1 MKYPV
6 LLAMAV
12 ALASIAST
20 AFAQEDAEE
29 QLHKA
34 VQEAVSA
41 VAPSVVRIETFG
53 GLEKVGAVRIGNGP
67 TTGVIVSPQGHVLSS
82 AFNFVQKPSGIL
94 ITMPDGKRS
103 GAQIIARDHARMLV
117 LLKPDEQ
124 KSGMPVPQTV
134 SRDELRQGQ
143 WSIAVG
149 RTFGGE
155 EPNISTGIISATN
168 RIWGKAIQTDAKISP
183 SNYGGPLIDLQGRIA
198 GILVPLSPQ
207 GQGEIAGAEWYDS
220 GIGFAVPLNEV
231 MPHIEKMKNG
241 EDLHRGLLGVS
252 LKQGNTF
259 ADPAVVAACQ
269 PNSPGAKA
277 GLKKDDKIVE
287 IDGKAIKRQS
297 ELRHALGG
305 KYAGDTVHVV
315 AMRGD
320 QKIEADITL
329 TDKLTPFEHPFLGVL
344 PKRATGQKGVTVRH
358 IYPDSPAH
366 DAGIQ
371 LGDRITHL
379 ADREVANAA
388 SLQEMIST
396 LDEPETISLTV
407 DRGGKSVE
415 VTSKLAGQP
424 TEIPGELPLARDDR
438 DEFKGDRPA
447 VGEVEVKI
455 PAETNTCVAYVPASY
470 DPEVPHGL
478 LVTLHA
484 PGRFNKNA
492 TLKRWT
498 KFCDENDLILLAPKA
513 TDDKKWDRTEI
524 DFVQK
529 AIDNISDSYH
539 VDRTRVVIHGQQ
551 GGGAMAYLVAFTHP
565 ELVNGVAVVDS
576 TMPRGAHP
584 PANDPVRRLAFYTTM
599 SGDAT
604 QRARIEAG
612 VKQLRDMKY
621 PVTVKPLDEAKA
633 KTLDDAA
640 RAELARW
647 IDTLDRI

>member
-1 MKYPV
+1 MKYPIQ
-6 LLAMAV
+6 LAMAF
-12 ALASIAST
+12 AFASVCST
-20 AFAQEDAEE
+20 TFAQEDAEE
-29 QLHKA
+29 QLQKA

-53 GLEKVGAVRIGNGP
+53 GLEKVGAVRIGDGP
-67 TTGVIVSPQGHVLSS
+67 TTGVVVSPEGHVLSS

-94 ITMPDGKRS
+94 ITMPDGKRT
-103 GAQIIARDHARMLV
+103 GAQIVARDHARMLV
-117 LLKPDEQ
+117 LLEPDER
-124 KSGMPVPQTV
+124 KSGMPVPRTV
-134 SRDELRQGQ
+134 SRDQLRQGQ
-143 WSIAVG
+143 WAIAVG

-183 SNYGGPLIDLQGRIA
+183 SNYGGPLIDLRGRIA

-231 MPHIEKMKNG
+231 MPHIEKMQSG
-241 EDLHRGLLGVS
+241 EDLHPGLLGVS

-277 GLKKDDKIVE
+277 GLKKDDEIVE
-287 IDGKAIKRQS
+287 IDGKTINRQS
-297 ELRHALGG
+297 ELRHALGS
-305 KYAGDTVHVV
+305 KYAGETVHVV
-315 AMRGD
+315 AMRGG

-329 TDKLTPFEHPFLGVL
+329 VDKLTPFEHPFLGVL
-344 PKRATGQKGVTVRH
+344 PKRATGRKGVTVRH

-366 DAGIQ
+366 EAGIQ
-371 LGDRITHL
+371 VGDRITHL
-379 ADREVANAA
+379 AGREVADAA

-396 LDEPETISLTV
+396 LDEPEAISLTL
-407 DRGGKSVE
+407 DRAGKAINVSA
-415 VTSKLAGQP
+415 KLASQP
-424 TEIPGELPLARDDR
+424 AAIPAELPAARESR

-447 VGEVEVKI
+447 IGEVEVKI
-455 PAETNTCVAYVPASY
+455 PAETNTCFAYVPASY
-470 DPEVPHGL
+470 DPEVPYGL
-478 LVTLHA
+478 LLTLHA

-492 TLKRWT
+492 TMKRWI
-498 KFCDENDLILLAPKA
+498 KLCDENDLILLAPKA
-513 TDDKKWDRTEI
+513 TDDKKWNRTEI
-524 DFVQK
+524 DYVQK

-539 VDRTRVVIHGQQ
+539 VDPTRVVIHGAQ
-551 GGGAMAYLVAFTHP
+551 GGGAMAYLVAFNHP
-565 ELVNGVAVVDS
+565 ELINGVAVVDA
-576 TMPRGAHP
+576 TLPRGARP
-584 PANDPVRRLAFYTTM
+584 PANDPVRRLAFYTTI
-599 SGDAT
+599 SGDST

-612 VKQLRDMKY
+612 VKQLRAMKY
-621 PVTVKPLDEAKA
+621 PVTVKPLEEANS